1 MIMAEEEKATV
12 EKSLEAPKTTKS
24 EEISA
29 PQKIRDPTLDRRT
42 LFVRSIPSD
51 ATNDSLSE
59 FFSQFVPVK
68 HAVVV
73 KDKEGN
79 SRGFGFVSFQS
90 DDDAVTALEKSKKTK
105 FNNRLLSVDVA
116 KRRARKGKDGEA
128 EERPKVKPTAAQED
142 EHVRVKTAKIIVR
155 NLPWSF
161 RDASKLSKLFNKYGT
176 IKDSCIPRKNGG
188 KMSGFGFVT
197 MTRHAAAL
205 KAVEG
210 SKGLKIDGRR
220 VTVALAIDKNHWEKM
235 KAEKKHLAEEKKEKR
250 KAQKKARAQEEGK
263 SDDEK
268 SDDKEQVEKENKKVE
283 EGDDNEEKINFEPEE
298 KEETQTNK
306 TSRVKNNR
314 QEKYCIFIRNLPYDA
329 TQETLEEH
337 FKKLGDIKYAL
348 PVMDKETGLAKG
360 TAFVAFKDKQ
370 PYEECLLNAP
380 EIPKDSVLLPDD
392 VSPFYVFEGRVMQ
405 IAPAVDRESASRLT
419 ERHTKARAEL
429 FGREPHERD
438 KRRLFLLNEGRIAPE
453 SKLADLLSTTDME
466 IREQSYKTRI
476 QQLNSNPS
484 LHLSMTRLA
493 IRNIPRAINDKALK
507 ALGRKAIVEFAKEVK
522 DGKRHS
528 LNKEELDR
536 SKKHAEWIDEKMGIT
551 PEDRKSGKV
560 KSKHGVVVQAK
571 IINEIKGS
579 GEYGRSR
586 GYGFL
591 EFRDHRSALMALR
604 WLNAHLVTADEILSS
619 LSDEQKKIAE
629 GEKLIKKKRLVVEF
643 AIENATVIKRRLEQ
657 ISNSKRAAKRERE
670 DGAGSESG
678 AKRHHGDYVRRG
690 GRSQNGSHH
699 GFSYGRER
707 EVREGR
713 SRKIEEKKNRDI
725 ERKNKK
731 KRSKKAGKVSKA
743 KDKKAH
749 EKSMKSNKRFEMKL
763 KNAVKNINLKS
774 LASPEK

>member
-1 MIMAEEEKATV
+1 MTEEAKSAEEKISETPKVETTV
-12 EKSLEAPKTTKS
+12 SPKKV
-24 EEISA
+24 
-29 PQKIRDPTLDRRT
+29 RDPSLDRRT
-42 LFVRSIPSD
+42 LFVRSIPND
-51 ATNDSLSE
+51 ATNDTLSE

-73 KDKEGN
+73 KDKEGS

-105 FNNRLLSVDVA
+105 FGNRLLSVDIA
-116 KRRARKGKDGEA
+116 KRRARKGKDDDVQEHENMKSTEA
-128 EERPKVKPTAAQED
+128 REEEN
-142 EHVRVKTAKIIVR
+142 VRVKTAKIIVR
-155 NLPWSF
+155 NLPWSV
-161 RDASKLSKLFNKYGT
+161 RDANELSKLFKKYGT

-197 MTRHAAAL
+197 MSKHAAAL

-210 SKGLKIDGRR
+210 SKGLKIGGRR

-235 KAEKKHLAEEKKEKR
+235 KAEKKHLAAEKKQKR
-250 KAQKKARAQEEGK
+250 KAHKKATAEDGKPSEEK
-263 SDDEK
+263 SDEEKPEEEK
-268 SDDKEQVEKENKKVE
+268 SDDKDDKSKEGE
-283 EGDDNEEKINFEPEE
+283 AEDDEKINFEPEDNEE
-298 KEETQTNK
+298 KQASK
-306 TSRVKNNR
+306 KPRVKKNR

-329 TQETLEEH
+329 TQEALEEH

-360 TAFVAFKDKQ
+360 TAFVAFENKQ

-380 EIPKDSVLLPDD
+380 DIPKDSVLLPDD

-405 IAPAVDRESASRLT
+405 IAPAVDRESALKLT
-419 ERHTKARAEL
+419 ERHAKARAEL

-466 IREQSYKTRI
+466 IREQSYKARI

-493 IRNIPRAINDKALK
+493 IRNIPRAVNDKALK

-522 DGKRHS
+522 DGKRHP

-560 KSKHGVVVQAK
+560 KSKHGVVVQSK

-604 WLNAHLVTADEILSS
+604 WLNAHQVTTDEILSS
-619 LSDEQKKIAE
+619 LTDEEKKIAE
-629 GEKLIKKKRLVVEF
+629 GEKLIKRKRLVVEF
-643 AIENATVIKRRLEQ
+643 AIENANVIKRRLEQ
-657 ISNSKRAAKRERE
+657 ISNSKRAAKRERDE
-670 DGAGSESG
+670 ANGVESDP
-678 AKRHHGDYVRRG
+678 KRQHREGRRG
-690 GRSQNGSHH
+690 GKSQNGNHH

-707 EVREGR
+707 EVREGK
-713 SRKIEEKKNRDI
+713 SRKLEEKKNR
-725 ERKNKK
+725 ELEKK
-731 KRSKKAGKVSKA
+731 SKKGSKKAGKVTKP
-743 KDKKAH
+743 KDKKKH
-749 EKSMKSNKRFEMKL
+749 EKSVKSNKRFEMKL
-763 KNAVKNINLKS
+763 KNAVKNIDLKG
-774 LASPEK
+774 LATAKK